1 MAASP
6 PARAADTPCAWRRR
20 HVWRW
25 RHTTHARGSLR
36 CRDFDG
42 TALALPRMT
51 RAGALVVLTLL
62 APVSVAVAGDDER
75 GWKYLVDRL
84 VADGVPRTR
93 VTAVFSDPRMEP
105 FTGVQFSMGGKE
117 PRRLYRA
124 FFRPSTVAAARR
136 CRDENAAS
144 LTAAER
150 TYGVPASV
158 VTAILFVETS
168 CGRNTGSSPMLYR
181 LARLAMANE
190 PANVADNIE
199 RFARHGDVDPRVERR
214 VRARARELETTF
226 YPEVRAAFEVADRM
240 GVHPLTLRGS
250 ASGAIGFPQFLPTSY
265 LKYGA
270 DAGGDG
276 RVDLFDAADAA
287 ASCANYLAGN
297 GWRPGPSA
305 AGPRA
310 ALWRAHPPAPHT
322 DPRPP
327 LPPATAPPAPAPKTP
342 PGPTVQGA
350 A

>member
-1 MAASP
+1 MARP
-6 PARAADTPCAWRRR
+6 G
-20 HVWRW
+20 V
-25 RHTTHARGSLR
+25 
-36 CRDFDG
+36 
-42 TALALPRMT
+42 
-51 RAGALVVLTLL
+51 LVVLTFL
-62 APVSVAVAGDDER
+62 APVSLAVADDDCR

-84 VADGVPRTR
+84 VADGAPRAR
-93 VTAVFSDPRMEP
+93 VTAVFGDPRMEP
-105 FTGVQFSMGGKE
+105 FAGVQFSMGGNE

-136 CRDENAAS
+136 CRDENAAF

-158 VTAILFVETS
+158 VAAILFVETS

-190 PANVADNIE
+190 PANVADNLE
-199 RFARHGDVDPRVERR
+199 RFARDGDIDPRVERR
-214 VRARARELETTF
+214 VRARARELEETF

-276 RVDLFDAADAA
+276 RVDLFDAGDAA

-297 GWRPGPSA
+297 GWHPGLSA
-305 AGPRA
+305 AERRDVIWRYNHSDAYIDAVLTLARDIDRPTSVRKNAPGRTVKVAARHRPSVKVQRA
-310 ALWRAHPPAPHT
+310 ATPCRRTPTRPAHQLQASA
-322 DPRPP
+322 RP
-327 LPPATAPPAPAPKTP
+327 
-342 PGPTVQGA
+342 
-350 A
+350 

>member
-1 MAASP
+1 
-6 PARAADTPCAWRRR
+6 
-20 HVWRW
+20 
-25 RHTTHARGSLR
+25 
-36 CRDFDG
+36 
-42 TALALPRMT
+42 MT

-84 VADGVPRTR
+84 VANGVPRTR

-214 VRARARELETTF
+214 VRARARELENTF

-297 GWRPGPSA
+297 GWRPGLSA
-305 AGPRA
+305 AGHRDVIWRYNHSDAYIDAVLTLAREIDHPASVRKNAPGRMVKVAARHRPSVKARRVATPCKRTPTRRA
-310 ALWRAHPPAPHT
+310 PQLQASA
-322 DPRPP
+322 RP
-327 LPPATAPPAPAPKTP
+327 
-342 PGPTVQGA
+342 
-350 A
+350 